1 LSRAFTKDDS
11 DAPEPRLE
19 RPVSVQ
25 PNYVTPRGLSLLRDA
40 LARAQEAGDTREAR
54 YLQDRI
60 DSAIVVEP
68 NPAARG
74 TIEFGV
80 TVELHDEKGAKLT
93 LQIVGEDEADPLHGT
108 VSWESPIA
116 QALVGHRAGDRV
128 TVLRPAGPI
137 EYTVDVVR
145 S

>member
-1 LSRAFTKDDS
+1 MSRAFTKDDS

-25 PNYVTPRGLSLLRDA
+25 PNYVTPKGLSLLRDA

-54 YLQDRI
+54 YLQERI

-68 NPAARG
+68 RPSPEG
-74 TIEFGV
+74 TVEFGA
-80 TVELHDEKGAKLT
+80 TVELHDEQGSKLT

-116 QALVGHRAGDRV
+116 QALMGHRAGDRV
-128 TVLRPAGPI
+128 VVLRPAGPI
-137 EYTVDVVR
+137 EYTVDAVR
-145 S
+145 Y